1 MTLYVRSYSY
11 SDPNFSDTPV
21 VENDEGSRTYMHQ
34 VRSAGQQY
42 IAVIIKE
49 TTGTEN
55 TVVKVIKK
63 DGTELYEVVV
73 NKPAKQWDV
82 NDNGEVLLYTETVSN
97 GSTVRELV
105 CIDNTGSIKWTVDL
119 GETEVDAVELGTS
132 YAGIVYGDHVKFF
145 SASDGSEVKEVV
157 VGVEFKSNWADGA
170 FQECY
175 GSNDGF
181 TLVYKGSGDKVVF
194 VNADGDYWVY
204 NMPSFTPSPF
214 PYCKNMWITGRDT
227 SCGRVSVV
235 YESNEN
241 AACNGNW
248 RRYLIVFFRTGECPY
263 ISYIDASDIKPV
275 AIISPCGEWVIRPA
289 NDKIYLYYV
298 TTTELKS
305 ISETDYHPDHTGV
318 KSADLSFYGKF
329 ALILHSDNVLYAY
342 NLKEQ
347 TYRDSLNNPLG
358 TRTVML
364 CSD

>member
-63 DGTELYEVVV
+63 DGTELYEVVI
-73 NKPAKQWDV
+73 NKAAKQWDV
-82 NDNGEVLLYTETVSN
+82 NDNGEVLLYTETVIN
-97 GSTVRELV
+97 GSTVRELI
-105 CIDNTGSIKWTVDL
+105 CLDNNGNVKWSVDL

-132 YAGIVYGDHVKFF
+132 YAGIVYGDHVKFY
-145 SASDGSEVKEVV
+145 SASDGSVVKEVV
-157 VGVEFKSNWADGA
+157 MGVGFESNWANGKY
-170 FQECY
+170 QECY

-181 TLVYKGSGDKVVF
+181 TLVYRGQDNKLVF
-194 VNADGDYWVY
+194 VNADGDYWIYDV
-204 NMPSFTPSPF
+204 PFTKEYQRKF
-214 PYCKNMWITGRDT
+214 WITGRDT
-227 SCGRVSVV
+227 SCGRVSLIT
-235 YESNEN
+235 ESYHSPSW
-241 AACNGNW
+241 W
-248 RRYLIVFFRTGECPY
+248 RILVVFFRTGESVQ
-263 ISYIDASDIKPV
+263 ISLGANEEAGEFV
-275 AIISPCGEWVIRPA
+275 ISPCGEWVIRA
-289 NDKIYLYYV
+289 KGGKIRLYYV
-298 TTTELKS
+298 TTTELKL
-305 ISETDYHPDHTGV
+305 ISETDYHPDHSGE

-329 ALILHSDNVLYAY
+329 ALILHGDNVLVAY

-347 TYRDSLNNPLG
+347 AYRDTLNNPLG
-358 TRTVML
+358 TRAVML

>member
-82 NDNGEVLLYTETVSN
+82 NDNGEVLLYTETASN
-97 GSTVRELV
+97 GSVVRELI

-119 GETEVDAVELGTS
+119 GDTEVDAVELGTS
-132 YAGIVYGDHVKFF
+132 YAGIVYGDHVRFF
-145 SASDGSEVKEVV
+145 SASDGSEVKDVNT
-157 VGVEFKSNWADGA
+157 GVEFRSNWEGGKY
-170 FQECY
+170 QECY

-181 TLVYKGSGDKVVF
+181 TLVYQGADWKIVF

-204 NMPSFTPSPF
+204 EMPFLFMYP
-214 PYCKNMWITGRDT
+214 KNIWITGRDT
-227 SCGRVSVV
+227 SCGRVSVIT
-235 YESNEN
+235 ESYYG
-241 AACNGNW
+241 GNW
-248 RRYLIVFFRTGECPY
+248 GRILLVLFRTGESPR
-263 ISYIDASDIKPV
+263 IDLSTNEEV
-275 AIISPCGEWVIRPA
+275 GEFVISPCGEWVIRA
-289 NDKIYLYYV
+289 KGGKIRLYYV
-298 TTTELKS
+298 TTTELKL
-305 ISETDYHPDHTGV
+305 ISETDYHPDRSGE

-329 ALILHSDNVLYAY
+329 ALILHDDNVLQAY

-358 TRTVML
+358 TRAVML